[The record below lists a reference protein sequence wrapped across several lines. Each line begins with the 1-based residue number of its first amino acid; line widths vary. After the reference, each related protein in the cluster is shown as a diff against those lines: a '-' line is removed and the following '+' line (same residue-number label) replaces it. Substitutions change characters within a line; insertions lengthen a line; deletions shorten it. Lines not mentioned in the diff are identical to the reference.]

1 MNIIMLEFIILSSVL
16 SFCYLLCLVV
26 LTYRR
31 RSAYILRRTPIM
43 LQASLIGNLIHSIIL
58 MSNICEIEKSFS
70 KEALQDCDM
79 FSRLRQSLALLS
91 HYLLFIPYV
100 LRAYRISMIF
110 KIDKEWESNEDNVA
124 TYIYRTKE
132 KWMVAFLFIFILP
145 VVVAC
150 VVIISSCEFS
160 RYMPASESKDHR
172 IFSESL
178 YLAISFSE
186 ELLLMFMIYNLK
198 EISDDYAMT
207 KELTLVMVAWFIT
220 PIFVVFPI
228 KDLKHLTPL
237 PSLIRNLLLFLT
249 SMVYPTVCSFYIN
262 SNDNIV
268 TLEMIENIESV
279 LQSKVPLEQFEKYLR
294 EIEGKANDSTISI
307 SGSELLQLYMK
318 CEMFLNSGSGLDT
331 NEIIFD
337 LLKSEV
343 VPLNYVRDSK
353 ENFDFQI
360 QRAKTVILG
369 LLKREFFSGF
379 RKSSRFR
386 ELRRFVNCQEIY
398 TGRLMKIG
406 LTQTYSSLIRNSMSF
421 RD

>member
-1 MNIIMLEFIILSSVL
+1 MLDFIILSSVL
-16 SFCYLLCLVV
+16 SFIYLLCLV
-26 LTYRR
+26 LLSSRR

-58 MSNICEIEKSFS
+58 LSHICEIEKSYS
-70 KEALQDCDM
+70 HELIQDCDM
-79 FSRLRQSLALLS
+79 FLRIRQSVALLS

-110 KIDKEWESNEDNVA
+110 KIDQEWESNENNVA

-132 KWMVAFLFIFILP
+132 KWMAAFLFIFILP
-145 VVVAC
+145 VLVAC
-150 VVIISSCEFS
+150 AVILSDCNFS
-160 RYMPASESKDHR
+160 RYMPASESQREKL
-172 IFSESL
+172 FSDSF

-207 KELTLVMVAWFIT
+207 KELTLVMLTWFIT
-220 PIFVVFPI
+220 PIFVVFPV
-228 KDLKHLTPL
+228 KDLKHLTAL
-237 PSLIRNLLLFLT
+237 PSLIRNILLFIT
-249 SMVYPTVCSFYIN
+249 SMVYPTICSFYTN
-262 SNDNIV
+262 CNDNIV

-294 EIEGKANDSTISI
+294 EIEGKANDSTISV

-318 CEMFLNSGSGLDT
+318 CEMFLNSGSALDT

-353 ENFDFQI
+353 ENFEFQI
-360 QRAKTVILG
+360 QRAKIVILG
-369 LLKREFFSGF
+369 LLKKDFFSGF
-379 RKSSRFR
+379 KNSNRFR